1 MDNITE
7 LIDIAESGSKTQPL
21 DLELICFI
29 ANRGIGSKI
38 IKTAKKEGV
47 SGGTVMYGKGTAPN
61 MVSNFLGGLELE
73 KEVILMAGEREV
85 VKKALDK
92 MTEKYYLSEP
102 NTGIAFTLELCGI
115 VGTSSC
121 KCQEINDKKG
131 VTETM
136 YNLIM
141 TIVDRGKAEEVV
153 DAAIEGGA
161 PGGTIINGRG
171 SGIHETQKV
180 FSMFIEPE
188 KEIVMIV
195 SPREN
200 TEKIVDGIRHSLKM
214 DEPGNGVVFVQSINQ
229 VYGLYEEEKNER
241 LEPNE

>member
-1 MDNITE
+1 MVDITE
-7 LIDIAESGSKTQPL
+7 PL

-29 ANRGIGSKI
+29 ANRGMGSKI

-47 SGGTVMYGKGTAPN
+47 SGGTVMYGKGTSPN
-61 MVSNFLGGLELE
+61 VISNFLGGLELE
-73 KEVILMAGEREV
+73 KEVILMAGEKEIV
-85 VKKALDK
+85 ACALKKLQ
-92 MTEKYYLSEP
+92 EKYFLEEP
-102 NTGIAFTLELCGI
+102 NTGIAFTLELCGVI
-115 VGTSSC
+115 GTSSC

-131 VTETM
+131 VEETM

-141 TIVDRGKAEEVV
+141 TIVDRGKAEDVV
-153 DAAIEGGA
+153 DAAIEAGA

-195 SPREN
+195 SQRKD
-200 TEKIVDGIRHSLKM
+200 TERIVDAIRLHLKM

-229 VYGLYEEEKNER
+229 VYGLYDEEKDER
-241 LEPNE
+241 IEPNE